1 MGGDPAVQVVLT
13 REVGALRS
21 APVPERDEQLR
32 VACFLALDAMRDRCG
47 EDLPLA
53 ELQCGFTFEGRR
65 VPFKHPQKGIYR
77 VARVGGS
84 AALSIATSS
93 SRPYAADEETDDGF
107 WYALER
113 GDGPH
118 SENPALLE
126 AADLGVPL
134 VYFLGT
140 RPSWWRAIYPC
151 FLTEYDPARRRVFVV
166 AGERAARSLALP
178 DTPAA
183 NERRWTFRDA
193 RVRLHQGRFRADVLT
208 AYGDQCSIC
217 RLKEPRLLD
226 GAHIIADAAEHGI
239 ASVTNG
245 LSLCSIHHRA
255 YDQNLVGVS
264 PEYRVHVAPRLLGE
278 TDGPMLT
285 LLQEANEKMIVL
297 PHSRAKWPE
306 PDRLT
311 ERFRRFKAA

>member
-1 MGGDPAVQVVLT
+1 MTVERND
-13 REVGALRS
+13 LRS
-21 APVPERDEQLR
+21 ATVVERDEQLR
-32 VACFLALDAMRDRCG
+32 VACFLALDAMRERCG
-47 EDLPLA
+47 DDLPLA
-53 ELQCGFTFEGRR
+53 ELVVGFTFEGER
-65 VPFKHPQKGIYR
+65 VPFKNRQKGIYHAGR
-77 VARVGGS
+77 QRGS
-84 AALSIATSS
+84 AALSISTSTNH
-93 SRPYAADEETDDGF
+93 PYAADEETDDGF

-118 SENPALLE
+118 SENRALLE
-126 AADLGVPL
+126 AADIGVPL

-151 FLTEYDPARRRVFVV
+151 FVTEYDAVQRRVFVV
-166 AGERAARSLALP
+166 AGERAMRS
-178 DTPAA
+178 DKTPIVPET
-183 NERRWTFRDA
+183 NERRWTFREA

-208 AYGDQCSIC
+208 AYRDQCSIC

-285 LLQEANEKMIVL
+285 LLQEANEKLIVL

-306 PDRLT
+306 PDRLA